1 METHTQNY
9 KIRLGLFIIGGIVLL
24 VVAIFIVGKKN
35 NLFNP
40 VFKLTSS
47 FYNVSGLQVGNNIRF
62 SGITIGS
69 VDNIKIINDSTV
81 RVEMLIKKDVKQ
93 FIKSDSKAAIGSEG
107 IIGDRLII
115 ISQGSAEATEVKAGQ
130 TLESTEPIE
139 TDEIMASLQITAA
152 NTEIITD
159 QLSEVMIKINSGNGT
174 LGRLINDPTIA
185 NNLSQS
191 MSNIKSSSEGLNE
204 NMEAVK
210 ENFLF
215 KGYYNRKKKAA
226 DKKAAELKAA
236 QQKAA
241 EQKAAGQKNKQ

>member
-1 METHTQNY
+1 MDTHSQNY
-9 KIRLGLFIIGGIVLL
+9 KVRLGLFIIGGILLL
-24 VVAIFIVGKKN
+24 VATVFIIGKKN
-35 NLFNP
+35 NLFDP
-40 VFKLTSS
+40 VFRLTSD

-62 SGITIGS
+62 SGITVGTVNDIT
-69 VDNIKIINDSTV
+69 IINDSTV
-81 RVEMLIKKDVKQ
+81 RVEMLIRNDVKK
-93 FIKSDSKAAIGSEG
+93 FIKTDSKAAIGSEG

-115 ISQGSAEATEVKAGQ
+115 ISQGGSDAAVVKAGQ
-130 TLESTEPIE
+130 KLESTEPIE
-139 TDEIMASLQITAA
+139 TDDIMASLQITAA
-152 NTEIITD
+152 NSEIITD

-185 NNLSQS
+185 NNLGQS
-191 MSNIKSSSEGLNE
+191 ISNIKSGTAGLSE

-226 DKKAAELKAA
+226 EKKAAELKAA

-241 EQKAAGQKNKQ
+241 EQKKKQ

>member
-1 METHTQNY
+1 MDTHSQNY
-9 KIRLGLFIIGGIVLL
+9 KVRLGLFIIGGILLL
-24 VVAIFIVGKKN
+24 VVTVFIIGKKN
-35 NLFNP
+35 NLFDP
-40 VFKLTSS
+40 VFKLTSD

-62 SGITIGS
+62 SGITVGTVNDIT
-69 VDNIKIINDSTV
+69 IINDSTV
-81 RVEMLIKKDVKQ
+81 RVEMLIRNDVKK
-93 FIKSDSKAAIGSEG
+93 FIKTDSKAAIGSEG

-115 ISQGSAEATEVKAGQ
+115 ISQGGSDSAVVKAGQ
-130 TLESTEPIE
+130 KLESTEPIE
-139 TDEIMASLQITAA
+139 TDDIMASLQITAA
-152 NTEIITD
+152 NSEIITD

-185 NNLSQS
+185 NNLGQS
-191 MSNIKSSSEGLNE
+191 ISNIKSGTAGLSE

-226 DKKAAELKAA
+226 DKKAAALKAA

-241 EQKAAGQKNKQ
+241 EQKKKQ

>member
-1 METHTQNY
+1 MESHSQNY
-9 KIRLGLFIIGGIVLL
+9 KVRLGLFIIGGILLL
-24 VVAIFIVGKKN
+24 VVTVFIIGKKN
-35 NLFNP
+35 NLFDP
-40 VFKLTSS
+40 VFKLTSD

-62 SGITIGS
+62 SGITVGT
-69 VDNIKIINDSTV
+69 VDDITIINDSTV
-81 RVEMLIKKDVKQ
+81 RVIMLIRNDVKK
-93 FIKSDSKAAIGSEG
+93 FIKTDSKAAIGSEG

-115 ISQGSAEATEVKAGQ
+115 ISQGGSDAAVVKAGQ

-139 TDEIMASLQITAA
+139 TDDIMASLQITAA
-152 NTEIITD
+152 NSEIITD

-185 NNLSQS
+185 NNLGQS
-191 MSNIKSSSEGLNE
+191 ISNIKSGTAGLSE

-226 DKKAAELKAA
+226 DKKAADLKAA

-241 EQKAAGQKNKQ
+241 EQKNKQ